1 MKKVISILLVVVLS
15 LGCIACAD
23 ESDTR
28 FGVLKA
34 FGIMEGD
41 GNGNLNLDKYVTRA
55 EFTKMAVAASQYR
68 NAVASTLSV
77 SPFPDVTY
85 KMWHAPYVYVG
96 VSNGIL
102 QGYKDGTFKPD
113 GNVLYEEAATI
124 LLRLL
129 GYQDSEFAYSW
140 PTGQIG
146 MAERI
151 GLCDDVF
158 GFAGQ
163 ALTRNQVSH
172 MFYNLLDSQT
182 KQGIDYTASLEHSV
196 LKDVVI
202 TASHLQEDTL
212 EKGYVKTTAGVYQ
225 VSDSFDYSHVGSKGD
240 AVIKNKM
247 IVSFIPDNTFKTVY
261 NVYSVSGQNLI
272 LFKNGS
278 VSDYKLKGSEIL
290 YYDGMKTTVSAM
302 IQSFAPGD
310 IIELHSDSTGKLQ
323 YVTYSENTLE
333 GPIVIKSDNWYK
345 NTGLTDNAFVVKN
358 GQTTTLSSLENYD
371 VVYYSAEL
379 QTVWASG
386 KKVSGIY
393 EEALPNADQISQ
405 IKLSGVTYNI
415 DSVDAFIKLSS
426 GGIFKQGDSV
436 TLLLDRDGNVCDVIS
451 PDDSRE
457 ELIAYMLSGGSKEY
471 TNPDGNSYS
480 SYYVTLLKPD
490 GTTLEYESTMNYAN
504 YCKDTVVKVT
514 FKNGKASL
522 TQVSANGDIWGKVS
536 ASNYKIGADAVDKD
550 VKIVDVVKGS
560 TFADAV
566 YKRIYLQRI
575 DGITISAQDVLF
587 VGKNAKGE
595 ITTLFLDN
603 LTGDAYSYGIVTKA
617 QSSSGSMNVSGSYT
631 YFDKSRKMS
640 VNTSGKSFTVYAG
653 SPVQIKNTKMGV
665 ENMKK
670 IESAGSVTNIEN
682 GFITAS
688 GKTYLAS
695 DEVAIYNYVGT
706 DYQAITEEE
715 LKNLLGKK
723 TVTAY
728 TENVNSKSPRIR
740 VIVAK

>member
-1 MKKVISILLVVVLS
+1 MKKVISILLAAVLIS
-15 LGCIACAD
+15 GCTAYAG

-68 NAVASTLSV
+68 NSVASSLSV

-85 KMWHAPYVYVG
+85 QMWHAPYVYVG

-102 QGYKDGTFKPD
+102 QGYKDGTFKPN

-151 GLCDDVF
+151 GLCDDVS

-163 ALTRNQVSH
+163 TLTRNQVSH
-172 MFYNLLDSQT
+172 MFYNLLNSQT
-182 KQGIDYTASLEHSV
+182 KQGTDYTASLEHSV

-202 TASHLQEDTL
+202 TASHLQENTL

-225 VSDSFDYSHVGSKGD
+225 VSGSFDYSHVGSKGD

-247 IVSFIPDNTFKTVY
+247 IVSFIPDGTFKTVY

-278 VSDYKLKGSEIL
+278 VSDYKLKGSETL
-290 YYDGMKTTVSAM
+290 YYDGIKTTVSAM
-302 IQSFAPGD
+302 LQSFAPGD
-310 IIELHSDSTGKLQ
+310 IIELHSDSTGNLQ

-333 GPIVIKSDNWYK
+333 GPIVIKNADWYK

-358 GQTTTLSSLENYD
+358 GQTTSLSSLENYD

-393 EEALPNADQISQ
+393 EDAFPNADQISQ
-405 IKLSGVTYNI
+405 IKLSGTVYDI

-436 TLLLDRDGNVCDVIS
+436 TLLLDRDGKVCDVIS
-451 PDDSRE
+451 PDDSSE
-457 ELIAYMLSGGSKEY
+457 ELYAYMLSGGSKEY
-471 TNPDGNSYS
+471 TNSDGKSYS
-480 SYYVTLLKPD
+480 SYYVTLLQPD
-490 GTTLEYESTMNYAN
+490 GTTVEYESTINYAN

-522 TQVSANGDIWGKVS
+522 TPLSSNGSVWGKVS
-536 ASNYKIGADAVDKD
+536 SSGYKIGNDVADKNI
-550 VKIVDVVKGS
+550 KIVDIVKGS
-560 TFADAV
+560 TSTAAA
-566 YKRIYLQRI
+566 YKRIYLQRL
-575 DGITISAQDVLF
+575 DGITISSQDILYAR
-587 VGKNAKGE
+587 KNAAGE
-595 ITTLFLDN
+595 VTTLFLNN

-617 QSSSGSMNVSGSYT
+617 SNSSGTMSAAGSYT
-631 YFDKSRKMS
+631 YFDKSKINHKIR
-640 VNTSGKSFTVYAG
+640 
-653 SPVQIKNTKMGV
+653 NTKCKIVIYRGV
-665 ENMKK
+665 
-670 IESAGSVTNIEN
+670 
-682 GFITAS
+682 
-688 GKTYLAS
+688 
-695 DEVAIYNYVGT
+695 
-706 DYQAITEEE
+706 
-715 LKNLLGKK
+715 
-723 TVTAY
+723 
-728 TENVNSKSPRIR
+728 
-740 VIVAK
+740 